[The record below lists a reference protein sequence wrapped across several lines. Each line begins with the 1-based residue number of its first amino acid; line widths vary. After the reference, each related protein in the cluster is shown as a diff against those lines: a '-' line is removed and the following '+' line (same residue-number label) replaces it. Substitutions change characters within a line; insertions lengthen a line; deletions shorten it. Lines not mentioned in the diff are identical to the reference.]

1 MSPEAAM
8 QKYITLLTEI
18 QPKWVDGT
26 KKKCKKKEEESS
38 QRSTR
43 TGVIGPV
50 FSTFINPE
58 GSDDEMMLEAIHS
71 YASEGDITSLLQALE
86 QGIPIDLEDS
96 QGRTAL
102 HWAVDRGHVK
112 VIEALISKGAYINA
126 KDMEGQ
132 TPLHYAT
139 VCEREDIAK
148 YLIDNGAD
156 ASVKDNDGTEPYS
169 LCPSYWNWMSGK
181 A

>member
-1 MSPEAAM
+1 
-8 QKYITLLTEI
+8 
-18 QPKWVDGT
+18 
-26 KKKCKKKEEESS
+26 
-38 QRSTR
+38 
-43 TGVIGPV
+43 
-50 FSTFINPE
+50 
-58 GSDDEMMLEAIHS
+58 
-71 YASEGDITSLLQALE
+71 
-86 QGIPIDLEDS
+86 
-96 QGRTAL
+96 
-102 HWAVDRGHVK
+102 
-112 VIEALISKGAYINA
+112 
-126 KDMEGQ
+126 MEGQ